1 VLLRLQ
7 KILSAAGIA
16 SRRAAERLI
25 VERRVTVNGAVVTAL
40 GSRADPALDDVR
52 VDGVR
57 AGGAERLRYLLLN
70 KPRGFLSTRSDPRG
84 RPTVIDLIEGTE
96 ERLYPVGRLDWDSEG
111 LLLLT
116 NDGDLAARMMHPRHG
131 VPREYHARVRGVPD
145 RRAIGRLQR
154 GVIIHGRKTLPAE
167 VSIIETGRG
176 ARGDQAVVSIVLR
189 EGRTR
194 QVRKMCEAVGH
205 PVVRLRR
212 VRIGPIA
219 DPSLRTGAFRDLTS
233 AEVRALK
240 AAVRGGD

>member
-116 NDGDLAARMMHPRHG
+116 NDGDLAAGMMHPRHG
-131 VPREYHARVRGVPD
+131 VPREYHA
-145 RRAIGRLQR
+145 GR
-154 GVIIHGRKTLPAE
+154 
-167 VSIIETGRG
+167 S
-176 ARGDQAVVSIVLR
+176 
-189 EGRTR
+189 
-194 QVRKMCEAVGH
+194 
-205 PVVRLRR
+205 
-212 VRIGPIA
+212 
-219 DPSLRTGAFRDLTS
+219 GAFS
-233 AEVRALK
+233 AA
-240 AAVRGGD
+240 

>member
-1 VLLRLQ
+1 MLLRLQ
-7 KILSAAGIA
+7 KILSAAGVA

-25 VERRVTVNGAVVTAL
+25 AGGHVSVNGAVVTAL

-57 AGGAERLRYLLLN
+57 VGGAERLRYVLLN
-70 KPRGFLSTRSDPRG
+70 KPRRVLSTRSDPRG
-84 RPTVIDLIEGTE
+84 RSTVIDLVGGTG

-116 NDGDLAARMMHPRHG
+116 NDGDLAARLMHPRHA
-131 VPREYHARVRGVPD
+131 VPREYHVRVRGVPD
-145 RRAIGRLQR
+145 RRAIGRLRR
-154 GVIIHGRKTLPAE
+154 GVTIDGRKTLPAE
-167 VSIIETGRG
+167 VSIVETGRG
-176 ARGDQAVVSIVLR
+176 ARGDQAVLSIVLR

-194 QVRKMCEAVGH
+194 QVRRMCGTVGH

-219 DPSLRTGAFRDLTS
+219 DPSLRAGAFRDLTS
-233 AEVRALK
+233 AELRALK
-240 AAVRGGD
+240 EAAAKGP